1 MTQVTSM
8 TIGNSIVEI
17 ASYEIGSA
25 KHVRAIIECTE
36 LAETGTRELF
46 NLFLNKNPHADSQG
60 IKADAIRHLASVGC
74 YPLLTKKDGNLYGP
88 KSISDKVKQ
97 GRYVLD
103 AWGSRC
109 LNFAFALERLIE
121 RNMPSG
127 TKRSKS
133 ATAEP
138 KTITTTKISA
148 KAEKSETAEPKTIT
162 TTKIVNQPVES
173 VRSQLA
179 ALLAKALEL
188 SVEHSELSEVIKHCM
203 TLLPKV

>member
-8 TIGNSIVEI
+8 TIGNSIIEI

-25 KHVRAIIECTE
+25 KHVRAIIECSE

-74 YPLLTKKDGNLYGP
+74 YPLLAKKDGNLYGP

-133 ATAEP
+133 ATTSPE
-138 KTITTTKISA
+138 ISA
-148 KAEKSETAEPKTIT
+148 KAEKSETAEPKAVT
-162 TTKIVNQPVES
+162 TTKIVNQPAES

-188 SVEHSELSEVIKHCM
+188 SVEHSDLSEVIKQCM